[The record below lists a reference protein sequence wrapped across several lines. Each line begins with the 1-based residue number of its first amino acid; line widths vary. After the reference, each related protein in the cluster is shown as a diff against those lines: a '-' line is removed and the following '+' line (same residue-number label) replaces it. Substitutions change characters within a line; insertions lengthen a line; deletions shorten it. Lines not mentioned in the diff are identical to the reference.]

1 MTKKATEQPLRQM
14 IGESFDAR
22 LDLKTVEAAIYNIEG
37 YGHRILIVGRNP
49 SGSLKPP
56 SQSRCL
62 HNRAMLSID
71 VKPGD
76 RQGYAQLCNLCA
88 YETAQLET

>member
-1 MTKKATEQPLRQM
+1 MAKKATEQPLRQM
-14 IGESFDAR
+14 IGEPFKAH
-22 LDLKTVEAAIYNIEG
+22 LDLKTVEAAIYNIEE
-37 YGHRILIVGRNP
+37 YGHRILLVHRNP
-49 SGSLKPP
+49 SGSLKTP

>member
-1 MTKKATEQPLRQM
+1 MTKKATEQPLREM
-14 IGESFDAR
+14 IGEPFKAYI
-22 LDLKTVEAAIYNIEG
+22 DLKTVEAAIYSIVE
-37 YGHRILIVGRNP
+37 YGHRILIVGRNA

>member
-1 MTKKATEQPLRQM
+1 MAKTPEQPSRQM
-14 IGESFDAR
+14 IGESFDAHISLR
-22 LDLKTVEAAIYNIEG
+22 TVEAAIYNIEG

-49 SGSLKPP
+49 SGSLKLP
-56 SQSRCL
+56 SQSTCL
-62 HNRAMLSID
+62 HDRAMLSID

-88 YETAQLET
+88 YETAQLEQ